1 MELYKYAARG
11 DMLKKLISRHIYK
24 GLKAPGKDWTQNVM
38 SRNVTEGLQANR
50 LLKDV
55 PSLDRETAKVRKAV
69 SDIKF
74 TPGMPGIF
82 QQQNV
87 PGAVGGTEA
96 TDSLAKLIRKM
107 LKEDQALRVNAG
119 MTAPALSKMSQA
131 EPFLSEVE
139 NKAQK
144 KRLESPGKGLK
155 LQDIIDASRK
165 VKREGINNRIGI
177 KYNHGYPSSS
187 TK

>member
-1 MELYKYAARG
+1 
-11 DMLKKLISRHIYK
+11 
-24 GLKAPGKDWTQNVM
+24 
-38 SRNVTEGLQANR
+38 
-50 LLKDV
+50 
-55 PSLDRETAKVRKAV
+55 
-69 SDIKF
+69 
-74 TPGMPGIF
+74 
-82 QQQNV
+82 
-87 PGAVGGTEA
+87 
-96 TDSLAKLIRKM
+96 
-107 LKEDQALRVNAG
+107 